1 MSNPNSPFSKNIPN
15 KSQSFQAR
23 LDMTLRFLSL
33 GDECLSR
40 GLVTMA
46 MGLFLLGL
54 LLVRLQ
60 FS

>member
-1 MSNPNSPFSKNIPN
+1 MSDPNSPFSINIPN
-15 KSQSFQAR
+15 KSRSFQAR

-40 GLVTMA
+40 GLVTVA
-46 MGLFLLGL
+46 MGLFMLGL

-60 FS
+60 LS

>member
-1 MSNPNSPFSKNIPN
+1 MSNPNSPFSRNIPS
-15 KSQSFQAR
+15 KSQSFQTR

-40 GLVTMA
+40 GLVTLAMA
-46 MGLFLLGL
+46 LFLLGL
-54 LLVRLQ
+54 LFIRLQ

>member
-1 MSNPNSPFSKNIPN
+1 MSNPSSPLSRNIPN

-23 LDMTLRFLSL
+23 LDMTLQFLSL

-40 GLVTMA
+40 GLVTLA

-54 LLVRLQ
+54 LLVHLQ

>member
-1 MSNPNSPFSKNIPN
+1 MSNPNSPLSRNIPN
-15 KSQSFQAR
+15 KSQSFQTR

-54 LLVRLQ
+54 LFIRLQ

>member
-1 MSNPNSPFSKNIPN
+1 MSNPNSPFSRNLPN
-15 KSQSFQAR
+15 MTESFQAR
-23 LDMTLRFLSL
+23 VDMTLRFLSL

-40 GLVTMA
+40 GLVTAA

-60 FS
+60 LS

>member
-1 MSNPNSPFSKNIPN
+1 MSNPNSPFFRNIPT
-15 KSQSFQAR
+15 KSRSFQDR

-40 GLVTMA
+40 GLVTLAMA
-46 MGLFLLGL
+46 LFLIGFLF
-54 LLVRLQ
+54 VRLQ

>member
-1 MSNPNSPFSKNIPN
+1 MSNPNSPLSRNIPN

-54 LLVRLQ
+54 LFVRLQ

>member
-1 MSNPNSPFSKNIPN
+1 MSNPNSPLSRNIPN
-15 KSQSFQAR
+15 KSQSFQAQ

>member
-1 MSNPNSPFSKNIPN
+1 MSSSNSPFSRNIP
-15 KSQSFQAR
+15 KSQSFQGR

-46 MGLFLLGL
+46 MGIFLLGL
-54 LLVRLQ
+54 LFVRLQ
-60 FS
+60 LS

>member
-1 MSNPNSPFSKNIPN
+1 MPNPNSPLSRNIPN
-15 KSQSFQAR
+15 KSQSFLAR
-23 LDMTLRFLSL
+23 LDMTPRFLSL

>member
-1 MSNPNSPFSKNIPN
+1 MSDSNLPFSRIIPTNSP
-15 KSQSFQAR
+15 SFQAR

-46 MGLFLLGL
+46 MGLFLVGL
-54 LLVRLQ
+54 LFVHLQ

>member
-1 MSNPNSPFSKNIPN
+1 MSNPNSPFSRNIPN
-15 KSQSFQAR
+15 KSPSFQTQ

-40 GLVTMA
+40 GLFTMA

-54 LLVRLQ
+54 LFVRLQ